1 MQTPGEFVRE
11 QVTTVREK
19 VDRVAGSVA
28 ETVASSVGEA
38 PSVAAVSSQVGDFIR
53 EQRSAARVSL
63 RELARTAGVSNPY
76 LSQVERGLRKPS
88 AEILA
93 SIARG
98 LKISAETLY
107 EQAGILDRRS
117 GNPDTVAA
125 IRSDE
130 RPVRAAQGGPARA
143 LRDLRARAPGRR
155 RTELPPPRQLYEGVG
170 MTTTQ
175 TVKQYGESVVARA
188 SPSRPDPVLAVVGAG
203 DLAVE
208 RARTV
213 VAQFRSQ
220 AEALPGEAQVQADLA
235 VKEARTRATEAAGT
249 ARTTA
254 HQFAVAV
261 RPEAVRSTVDRPG
274 RDRPDPGRQHP
285 RGPGRARCRG
295 RREPAPSARLPPDR
309 APRRVRRRRRR
320 GHPRGR
326 ARGDAPRPSS
336 TPPTR

>member
-11 QVTTVREK
+11 QVSTVRDT

-28 ETVASSVGEA
+28 ESVAGTVGEK

-98 LKISAETLY
+98 LKISAESLY

-130 RPVRAAQGGPARA
+130 ALSERHKAVLLELYETYVREHRAAAKTSPHAT
-143 LRDLRARAPGRR
+143 DSSS
-155 RTELPPPRQLYEGVG
+155 
-170 MTTTQ
+170 
-175 TVKQYGESVVARA
+175 KESA
-188 SPSRPDPVLAVVGAG
+188 
-203 DLAVE
+203 
-208 RARTV
+208 
-213 VAQFRSQ
+213 
-220 AEALPGEAQVQADLA
+220 
-235 VKEARTRATEAAGT
+235 
-249 ARTTA
+249 
-254 HQFAVAV
+254 
-261 RPEAVRSTVDRPG
+261 
-274 RDRPDPGRQHP
+274 
-285 RGPGRARCRG
+285 
-295 RREPAPSARLPPDR
+295 
-309 APRRVRRRRRR
+309 
-320 GHPRGR
+320 
-326 ARGDAPRPSS
+326 
-336 TPPTR
+336 